1 MASMFEPLRDD
12 EALRRVETDR
22 AGDADGA
29 QRRKSIIGQ
38 TSWTR
43 FRSYVLRHYGWLL
56 FLGTFVLPTVG
67 AAIFYGLIVSD
78 RYVSESRF
86 LVRSVDKPASEG
98 VSAYLRDFGI
108 ARANDDAYAIQAY
121 LYSRDAMQA
130 VMRKVDLRAVYSRP
144 NADPITRYNPWGRDT
159 DEAFY
164 RYFKRQLSVA
174 KDDETGITTVR
185 VSAYRAAD
193 AKAIMDAL
201 VALSEAQI
209 NLLNTRARRDTLG
222 QAQQILAEAET
233 GLSDATR
240 ALTQYRNA
248 SENVDPLK
256 SAGAAVDR
264 GAALDQSLAML
275 QVNLQT
281 MLAKAPNNPAIP
293 AMRERIA
300 ALAGQIAQQQGD
312 LTGSSN
318 GLSATLGNY
327 EDLKV
332 RQDLAAKIFETAQ
345 AQMETAR
352 QEAIR
357 QQIYIGTVVRPNL
370 PDEATEP
377 RRWRYFFT
385 VALLS
390 FWSFLM
396 LYLLAS
402 GSREHLNLD

>member
-1 MASMFEPLRDD
+1 MTSSAARLQPGT
-12 EALRRVETDR
+12 VDR
-22 AGDADGA
+22 SGWK
-29 QRRKSIIGQ
+29 R
-38 TSWTR
+38 T
-43 FRSYVLRHYGWLL
+43 RSYLMRHYGWIL
-56 FLGTFVLPTVG
+56 FLGTFVLPTV
-67 AAIFYGLIVSD
+67 AAALYYGLIVSD

-98 VSAYLRDFGI
+98 ISAYLRDFGI
-108 ARANDDAYAIQAY
+108 ARANDDAYAIQEY
-121 LYSRDAMQA
+121 LYSRDAMKA
-130 VMRKVDLRAVYSRP
+130 VMRKVDLRAVYARAD
-144 NADPITRYNPWGRDT
+144 ADPLTRYNPWGRDT

-164 RYFKRQLSVA
+164 RYFKRQLTVA
-174 KDDETGITTVR
+174 KDDETGITTVS

-209 NLLNTRARRDTLG
+209 NILNVRARRDTLG
-222 QAQQILAEAET
+222 QAQQTLAQAET
-233 GLSDATR
+233 GLTNATR

-248 SENVDPLK
+248 SESVDPMK
-256 SAGAAVDR
+256 SADAAVDR
-264 GAALDQSLAML
+264 GATLDQSLATL
-275 QVNLQT
+275 QVNLRT

-293 AMRERIA
+293 AVRERIA
-300 ALAGQIAQQQGD
+300 ALTRQIAQQRGV
-312 LTGSSN
+312 LTGGSD
-318 GLSATLGNY
+318 GLSAKLGNY

-332 RQDLAAKIFETAQ
+332 RQDLAAKIYETAQ

-357 QQIYIGTVVRPNL
+357 QQIYIGTIVRPNL
-370 PDEATEP
+370 PDEAIEP

-390 FWSFLM
+390 CWTFLM

>member
-1 MASMFEPLRDD
+1 MTSTASSLRSDTL
-12 EALRRVETDR
+12 APSRLQQIRRYLTV
-22 AGDADGA
+22 
-29 QRRKSIIGQ
+29 
-38 TSWTR
+38 
-43 FRSYVLRHYGWLL
+43 HYGWVL
-56 FLGTFVLPTVG
+56 FLGAFVLPTMA
-67 AAIFYGLIVSD
+67 AAIYYGLIVSD
-78 RYVSESRF
+78 RYISESRF

-98 VSAYLRDFGI
+98 VTSYLRDFGI
-108 ARANDDAYAIQAY
+108 ARANDDAYAIQEY
-121 LYSRDAMQA
+121 LYSRDAMKA

-144 NADPITRYNPWGRDT
+144 EADPITRYAPWGRDT

-164 RYFKRQLSVA
+164 RYFKRQLVVE
-174 KDDETGITTVR
+174 KDDETGITTVK

-201 VALSEAQI
+201 VALSEEQI
-209 NLLNTRARRDTLG
+209 NILNVRARRDTLA
-222 QAQQILAEAET
+222 QAQQTLAQAEN
-233 GLSDATR
+233 GLTDATI

-248 SENVDPLK
+248 SENVDPMK

-264 GAALDQSLAML
+264 GATLDQSLALL

-281 MLAKAPNNPAIP
+281 MLAKAPTNPAIP
-293 AMRERIA
+293 ALRDRIA
-300 ALAGQIAQQQGD
+300 ALSGQIARQQGE
-312 LTGSSN
+312 LTGGGD
-318 GLSATLGNY
+318 GLSQKLGNY
-327 EDLKV
+327 EELKV
-332 RQDLAAKIFETAQ
+332 KQELAAKIFETAQ

-370 PDEATEP
+370 PDEAIEP
-377 RRWRYFFT
+377 RRWRYFLT

-390 FWSFLM
+390 CWSFLM